1 MSYPSLL
8 GLLGRLPASG
18 SHTIFDLAP
27 IRRRQPAAAALET
40 ASPETVSSAS
50 TSPTTASSA
59 TTSPTTTSSP
69 FEVSSAILAASI
81 VAKGD
86 ITGEEMP
93 TFAIRL
99 QRQQVKIMTAR
110 AAQEAAK
117 RRG

>member
-50 TSPTTASSA
+50 TSSA